1 MVLVYLPTKLGDF
14 VRGNVGIHIPAPW
27 VAYGTNIPRFNNRSL
42 KWLDQ
47 STSALPLSA
56 LESSHMRLHPKNISL
71 VALIPYRKSE
81 KQKKTWAIPYT
92 WKNHLQMGVLIMFFF
107 FSPWRFNLNVGWYFV
122 GQDHGSGMWFS
133 NPNHTGTQWDAIP
146 KGIGRTCSVRVW
158 CWCGLSLI
166 ELNIDT
172 THQAMEIQT

>member
-107 FSPWRFNLNVGWYFV
+107 FLSLEIQSKCRMVFCRPRPWFRNVIFEPPIILEL
-122 GQDHGSGMWFS
+122 SGMRSQRALEERVPSEF
-133 NPNHTGTQWDAIP
+133 DADAAY
-146 KGIGRTCSVRVW
+146 
-158 CWCGLSLI
+158 LL
-166 ELNIDT
+166 
-172 THQAMEIQT
+172 